1 MNDFFKKSWL
11 IIIFAF
17 IFGIIF
23 FNFANADL
31 TSTNFKLENPINIIG
46 GGQASSPSFQY
57 FGSTGQLTNGQSTS
71 ISFVQNAGFL
81 YFPTATSPI
90 VQATAGNTQ
99 VALTWTAA
107 TGILANIT
115 SYELG
120 VSTSSGG
127 TYTYTSVDNV
137 LSSTKTS
144 LTNGTPY
151 YFRVRSYAA
160 GILLSESA
168 VVSATPSG
176 GANIS
181 LGSVIEGQAELP
193 AGATSV
199 VLANTTVLDLS
210 TGLSGDAVILQSG
223 VDGQPVV
230 LTNLNLAGVSAS
242 IPDGTK
248 IQGPAGWD
256 GKITP
261 PVAGTPSGGNAPEG
275 FSVGSTVIS
284 IGSPD
289 GALFFNNPVTIL
301 LTSVTGTV
309 GYRPSGSNTWMQ
321 ITNACGG
328 TYATPTPPTSPGEC
342 AISNGT
348 DTKIVTYHFTSFG
361 SLIPVSSGGGGGGNG
376 GGGNGGG
383 GGGGGGGNPPTTL
396 NTVTFSG
403 RAYPNS
409 TIVLLKDAQVFIST
423 VAGGDANFTINAN
436 NLSAGN
442 YVFSVYSEDNQG
454 NRSSLLTFPVSL
466 TTNASTN
473 IGGIFLA
480 PTISVDKTQVKKGDN
495 ITFFGQSTPNSE
507 VTISINSV
515 QEIFHKINSD
525 NNGVYLHVVDSS
537 ALDLGDHT
545 AKSKAATDGQISS
558 YSKVVAF
565 TVGETNL
572 ALEKTVITPLKSDL
586 NNDGKVNLIDFSIM
600 AFWYNKPNPPAKID
614 LNGDGKINLVDFS
627 IMAYYWTG

>member
-1 MNDFFKKSWL
+1 MKIFSTLFFSLILFSVVCTFALADF
-11 IIIFAF
+11 
-17 IFGIIF
+17 
-23 FNFANADL
+23 
-31 TSTNFKLENPINIIG
+31 TSTNFQLENPINTIG
-46 GGQASSPSFQY
+46 GGQSSSSNFQY

-71 ISFVQNAGFL
+71 SSFAQNAGFL

-90 VQATAGNTQ
+90 VQATAGNAQ
-99 VALTWTAA
+99 VVLTWTAA

-127 TYTYTSVDNV
+127 TYTYTSVGNV

-176 GANIS
+176 SANVS
-181 LGSVIEGQAELP
+181 LGSVIAGQAELP

-199 VLANTTVLDLS
+199 VLTNSTVLDLS
-210 TGLSGDAVILQSG
+210 LGLSGGAVILQSG

-230 LTNLNLAGVSAS
+230 LTNSNLAGVSAS

-261 PVAGTPSGGNAPEG
+261 PVAGTPSGGNAPAG

-289 GALFFNNPVTIL
+289 GALFFDNPVTIL

-328 TYATPTPPTSPGEC
+328 TYATPIPPTSPGEC

-361 SLIPVSSGGGGGGNG
+361 SLIPVSSGGVGVGAGA
-376 GGGNGGG
+376 
-383 GGGGGGGNPPTTL
+383 GGGGGNPPTIL

-423 VAGGDANFTINAN
+423 VAGSDANFTINAN

-473 IGGIFLA
+473 VGGIFLA
-480 PTISVDKTQVKKGDN
+480 PTISADKTQVKKGDN

-537 ALDLGDHT
+537 VLDLGDHT
-545 AKSKAATDGQISS
+545 AKSKAARDGQISS

-565 TVGETNL
+565 TVGDTNL
-572 ALEKTVITPLKSDL
+572 ALEKIVATPLKGDL
-586 NNDGKVNLIDFSIM
+586 NNDGKNNLIDFSIM
-600 AFWYNKPNPPAKID
+600 AFWYNKPNPPAKVD

-627 IMAYYWTG
+627 ILAYYWTG